1 MLRCMLS
8 CASARATHRPNGARP
23 PPRQRMPLNVARAH
37 HRKISDPFRSFM
49 RASSDARG
57 RVPAG
62 IARRDRARPP
72 PRRLAASAAQ
82 RAGRGV
88 RIRRQAPRVGV
99 VRARLLER
107 VDQAFDA

>member
-1 MLRCMLS
+1 MAVDDEHPFTLSLYDHNRFLLLRCMLS
-8 CASARATHRPNGARP
+8 CASARAAHRPNGARP

-62 IARRDRARPP
+62 IARRDRARP
-72 PRRLAASAAQ
+72 
-82 RAGRGV
+82 
-88 RIRRQAPRVGV
+88 
-99 VRARLLER
+99 
-107 VDQAFDA
+107 